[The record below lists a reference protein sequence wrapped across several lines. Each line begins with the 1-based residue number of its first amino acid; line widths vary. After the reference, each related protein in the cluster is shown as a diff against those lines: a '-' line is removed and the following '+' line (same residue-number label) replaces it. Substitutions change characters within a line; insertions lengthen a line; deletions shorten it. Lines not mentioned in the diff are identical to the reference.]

1 MQLPDAAWTE
11 RRRVLRH
18 NHTLLPYTHSC
29 CKSYLPKATKNRHL
43 AGYSWS
49 KSVGEMNSCD
59 SFTHGWQ
66 RARKVAD
73 TFIMMTLN
81 SHGSRI
87 CLNAGLLTFFW
98 QVGLKWG
105 TALWTCTHTHTC
117 QNSNHLAFLIYF
129 NYYHYRVLHF
139 SFLCLFIFYI
149 AFIIESNLQ
158 LAPLKDK

>member
-1 MQLPDAAWTE
+1 MFPFIHQPVNKFVC
-11 RRRVLRH
+11 RVVTVQRVNQSLLDECSCLMLLEQSGGGCWDITIH
-18 NHTLLPYTHSC
+18 CLPYTHSC

-105 TALWTCTHTHTC
+105 TALWTCTHTH
-117 QNSNHLAFLIYF
+117 
-129 NYYHYRVLHF
+129 VK
-139 SFLCLFIFYI
+139 I
-149 AFIIESNLQ
+149 AII
-158 LAPLKDK
+158 